1 MYDILRGIV
10 FILLVV
16 ILYQFSSSGPDTIEL
31 EEDTVQ
37 SSKRKIDQ
45 NIPIHKGVHEQYEQ
59 LLNMVFN
66 IIRAINSD
74 YRTAFFMLD
83 VTGKQL
89 KIQSSSEDGF
99 LDLIQIDNEIIQATL
114 SQDEAVLFQQTD
126 VKEHWNEILNERSWR
141 GSECII
147 GSRISYKNAPVG
159 CLLVMT
165 HHFSAIKE
173 RDKDLLTGISRF
185 VSLSLIKL
193 ENIEKLS
200 MDKYFHYQIA
210 NLLNSMDIQSEVR
223 GLYEKVRD
231 LCRSLFSYDK
241 FTINRLNSDKTHYK
255 VVLEDGYSGDVN
267 IESVYSINGNIHGI
281 PFRSKETISS
291 SNISDEFYENGR
303 FEPGD
308 LEDHPFSSI
317 LSVPVIIDDEVI
329 YSLSIEK
336 QKLHHFS
343 NSDKNLLEL
352 LALTFGSIVSW
363 QQQYW
368 KMHENA
374 MTDGLTGLLN
384 HKAFMNRYKE
394 EISRA
399 NRYQHSLVMAILDL
413 DKFKRINDTYGHL
426 YGDYVIREVAKIIK
440 ENVRTIDIVGRY
452 GGEEYAILMINTTN
466 EKIVSVAERIIDN
479 VESYPFSME
488 NIDVNM
494 TISCG
499 LAEFPKDTDNMK
511 ELIANADEAMY
522 DAKKEGGNLVKV
534 YGIENGS
541 INEHPENAS

>member
-1 MYDILRGIV
+1 M
-10 FILLVV
+10 
-16 ILYQFSSSGPDTIEL
+16 
-31 EEDTVQ
+31 
-37 SSKRKIDQ
+37 
-45 NIPIHKGVHEQYEQ
+45 
-59 LLNMVFN
+59 
-66 IIRAINSD
+66 
-74 YRTAFFMLD
+74 
-83 VTGKQL
+83 
-89 KIQSSSEDGF
+89 
-99 LDLIQIDNEIIQATL
+99 
-114 SQDEAVLFQQTD
+114 
-126 VKEHWNEILNERSWR
+126 
-141 GSECII
+141 
-147 GSRISYKNAPVG
+147 
-159 CLLVMT
+159 
-165 HHFSAIKE
+165 
-173 RDKDLLTGISRF
+173 
-185 VSLSLIKL
+185 
-193 ENIEKLS
+193 
-200 MDKYFHYQIA
+200 
-210 NLLNSMDIQSEVR
+210 
-223 GLYEKVRD
+223 
-231 LCRSLFSYDK
+231 
-241 FTINRLNSDKTHYK
+241 
-255 VVLEDGYSGDVN
+255 EDGYSGDVN

>member
-1 MYDILRGIV
+1 MYDIFRGIV

-31 EEDTVQ
+31 EEDAVQ

-66 IIRAINSD
+66 IITAINSD

-317 LSVPVIIDDEVI
+317 LSVPVIINDEVR

-336 QKLHHFS
+336 QKFHHFS

-384 HKAFMNRYKE
+384 HKAFMNRYQE

-522 DAKKEGGNLVKV
+522 DAKKEGGNFVKV

>member
-1 MYDILRGIV
+1 MYDIFRGIV

-31 EEDTVQ
+31 EEDAVQ

-66 IIRAINSD
+66 IITAINSD

-317 LSVPVIIDDEVI
+317 LSVPVIIDDEVR

-336 QKLHHFS
+336 QKFHHFS

-352 LALTFGSIVSW
+352 LALTFGSIISW

-384 HKAFMNRYKE
+384 HKAFMNRYQE

-522 DAKKEGGNLVKV
+522 DAKKEGGNFVKV

>member
-1 MYDILRGIV
+1 MYDIFRGIV

-31 EEDTVQ
+31 EEDAVQ

-66 IIRAINSD
+66 IITAINSD

-317 LSVPVIIDDEVI
+317 LSVPVIIDDEVR

-336 QKLHHFS
+336 QKFHHFS

-384 HKAFMNRYKE
+384 HKAFMNRYQE

-522 DAKKEGGNLVKV
+522 DAKKEGGNFVKV